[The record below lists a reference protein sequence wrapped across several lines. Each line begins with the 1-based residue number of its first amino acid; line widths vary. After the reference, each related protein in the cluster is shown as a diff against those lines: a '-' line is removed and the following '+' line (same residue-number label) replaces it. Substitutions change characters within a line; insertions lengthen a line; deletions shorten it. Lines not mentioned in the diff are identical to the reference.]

1 MKTRTVW
8 RAGLAAILFCFA
20 PAWGADA
27 EEISDLIDRAE
38 AARQRA
44 AALEYEWRFTAKR
57 IKEAKAA
64 LDSGDL
70 ETARTKAERAL
81 FEAERA
87 IEQAAISEAV
97 WELAV
102 PK

>member
-27 EEISDLIDRAE
+27 DAVSDLIDRAE

-70 ETARTKAERAL
+70 ETARTKAERA
-81 FEAERA
+81 